1 MDQVYD
7 IAIVGAGIAGMTAA
21 IYAVRANKKVIVFE
35 SKTYG
40 GQIISSEKI
49 ANYPALPG
57 VSGVELSQKIY
68 HQMNNLGVEIEYTE
82 VASIDD
88 GEVKTIVTEDGRW
101 QARAVILAVGSK
113 DRELELPGEK
123 ELTGKGISY
132 CATCDGGFYKNKPV
146 AVVGGGN
153 TALYDALY
161 LSDIASKVY
170 LIHRREEFRGDAHLV
185 DKVHE
190 KKNVEFVMN
199 SRVTKLLSDDVLTG
213 VEVRNDENKKSEIKV
228 DGLFVAIGRVPATEQ
243 FDELVKLDESGYIKA
258 GEDCH
263 TSRPGIFVAGDCRTK
278 SLRQLVT
285 ASSDGAMAATEAVK
299 YLK

>member
-88 GEVKTIVTEDGRW
+88 GEVKTIVTEDGGW
-101 QARAVILAVGSK
+101 QARTVILAVGSK

-123 ELTGKGISY
+123 ELTGRGISY

-243 FDELVKLDESGYIKA
+243 FDELVKLDESGFIKA

-263 TSRPGIFVAGDCRTK
+263 TSKSGIFVAGDCRTK